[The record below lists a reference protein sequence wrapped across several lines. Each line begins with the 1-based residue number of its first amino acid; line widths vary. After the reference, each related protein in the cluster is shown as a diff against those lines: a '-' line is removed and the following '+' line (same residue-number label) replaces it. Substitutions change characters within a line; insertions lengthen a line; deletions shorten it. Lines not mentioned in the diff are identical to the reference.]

1 MTARLALVRGRVLPN
16 GWVDLLRQ
24 CGLFGGAYLL
34 YRLVEGLVGGGQSH
48 AFISVAFRHAND
60 LISLERSLH
69 VFVEPTIQ
77 SWAMSSHV
85 LIVIA
90 TYVYINAQTTILIAL
105 LLYLYIAH
113 NRSYYFLRNML
124 FVGMAI
130 GLIGYGLFP
139 TAPPRFLTEWGF
151 IDTITQVTGVSGN
164 STIANVFFNPYAAV
178 PSMHVACAV
187 MLGWTLARLV
197 RHRAAKVFWALWPLF
212 ITFMTVITANH
223 FLIAAVLGL
232 LVAGISRVAARALA
246 ALRPHAWTFRTP
258 APHAAPQGSTVPA
271 T

>member
-24 CGLFGGAYLL
+24 CSLFGGAYLL
-34 YRLVEGLVGGGQSH
+34 YRLVEGIVGGNT
-48 AFISVAFRHAND
+48 SVAFAHARE
-60 LISLERSLH
+60 LISLERSMH
-69 VFVEPTIQ
+69 IFVEPTVQ
-77 SWAMSSHV
+77 GWATSSHLLV
-85 LIVIA
+85 VIA
-90 TYVYINAQTTILIAL
+90 TYVYLNAQTTILIAL

-113 NRSYYFLRNML
+113 NRSYYFVRNML

-139 TAPPRFLTEWGF
+139 TAPPRFLPEWGF
-151 IDTITQVTGVSGN
+151 IDTTNQITGVSGN
-164 STIANVFFNPYAAV
+164 STIANVFFNQYAAV

-197 RHRAAKVFWALWPLF
+197 RRRVAKVFWAMWPLF
-212 ITFMTVITANH
+212 ITFMTVITGNH
-223 FLIAAVLGL
+223 FLIDAVLGL
-232 LVAGISRVAARALA
+232 FVAGISFVAARRMA
-246 ALRPHAWTFRTP
+246 ALRPHAWTFGSS
-258 APHAAPQGSTVPA
+258 AQAPQPSAVPA

>member
-24 CGLFGGAYLL
+24 CSLFGGAYLL
-34 YRLVEGLVGGGQSH
+34 YRLVEGVVGGNT
-48 AFISVAFRHAND
+48 SVAFAHARE
-60 LISLERSLH
+60 LISLERGLH
-69 VFVEPTIQ
+69 IFVEPTIQ
-77 SWAMSSHV
+77 GWATSSHLLV
-85 LIVIA
+85 VIA
-90 TYVYINAQTTILIAL
+90 AYVYINAQTTILIAL

-113 NRSYYFLRNML
+113 NRSYYFVRNML

-139 TAPPRFLTEWGF
+139 TAPPRFLPEWGF
-151 IDTITQVTGVSGN
+151 IDTIHQVTGVSGT

-178 PSMHVACAV
+178 PSMHVAYAV

-197 RHRAAKVFWALWPLF
+197 RRRAAKVFWGLWPLL
-212 ITFMTVITANH
+212 ITFMTVITGNH
-223 FLIAAVLGL
+223 FLIDAVLGVV
-232 LVAGISRVAARALA
+232 VAGISFVAARRLA
-246 ALRPHAWTFRTP
+246 ALRPHAWTFSSP
-258 APHAAPQGSTVPA
+258 AHAQSPQHSPVPA

>member
-24 CGLFGGAYLL
+24 CSLFGGAYLL
-34 YRLVEGLVGGGQSH
+34 YRLVEGIVGGNT
-48 AFISVAFRHAND
+48 SVAFAHARE

-69 VFVEPTIQ
+69 IFVEPAIQ
-77 SWAMSSHV
+77 GWATSSHLLV
-85 LIVIA
+85 VIA
-90 TYVYINAQTTILIAL
+90 AYVYINAQTTILIAL

-113 NRSYYFLRNML
+113 NRSYYFVRNML

-139 TAPPRFLTEWGF
+139 TAPPRFLPEWGF
-151 IDTITQVTGVSGN
+151 IDSIQQVTGVSGT

-178 PSMHVACAV
+178 PSMHVAYAV
-187 MLGWTLARLV
+187 LLGWTLARLV
-197 RHRAAKVFWALWPLF
+197 RRRVAKVFWAMWPLF
-212 ITFMTVITANH
+212 ITFMTVITGNH
-223 FLIAAVLGL
+223 FLIDAVLGVV
-232 LVAGISRVAARALA
+232 VAGLSFVAARRLA
-246 ALRPHAWTFRTP
+246 ALRPHAWTFSSP
-258 APHAAPQGSTVPA
+258 AHSQSPQHSPVPA

>member
-1 MTARLALVRGRVLPN
+1 VLPN

-24 CGLFGGAYLL
+24 CSLFGGAYLL
-34 YRLVEGLVGGGQSH
+34 YRLVEGMVGGNT
-48 AFISVAFRHAND
+48 SVAFAHARE

-69 VFVEPTIQ
+69 IFVEPAIQ
-77 SWAMSSHV
+77 SWATSSHLLV
-85 LIVIA
+85 VIA
-90 TYVYINAQTTILIAL
+90 AYTYINAQTTILIAL

-113 NRSYYFLRNML
+113 NRSYYFVRNML

-139 TAPPRFLTEWGF
+139 TAPPRFLPEWGF
-151 IDTITQVTGVSGN
+151 IDTIYQVTGISGN

-187 MLGWTLARLV
+187 ILGWSLARLV
-197 RHRAAKVFWALWPLF
+197 RNRVAKVFWALWPLF
-212 ITFMTVITANH
+212 ITFMTVITGNH
-223 FLIAAVLGL
+223 FLIDAVLGMV
-232 LVAGISRVAARALA
+232 VAGVSLAAALALA
-246 ALRPHAWTFRTP
+246 ALRPHAWTFRVP
-258 APHAAPQGSTVPA
+258 QRAAVPA